1 MKWEDFIN
9 NQHKERNLMRPKTD
23 IDCPVCGEKL
33 YRDDT
38 TVLTSYPPMH
48 RYECDNCGWSG
59 VA

>member
-9 NQHKERNLMRPKTD
+9 QHKEHSLMRPKTD

-38 TVLTSYPPMH
+38 KVLTSNPPKH